1 MSDILKEI
9 GKINERECRLKINQF
24 TIDFQKNMELL
35 YSLSNF
41 FEQKTIYEIEKTR
54 GGILDI
60 LNFDEGDPKTKLN
73 LIREKIDSI
82 TNMIKDIFKNIKNK
96 IEQYEDISKKKI
108 LRMKN
113 SYRIYLKKFLS

>member
-1 MSDILKEI
+1 LSDILKEI